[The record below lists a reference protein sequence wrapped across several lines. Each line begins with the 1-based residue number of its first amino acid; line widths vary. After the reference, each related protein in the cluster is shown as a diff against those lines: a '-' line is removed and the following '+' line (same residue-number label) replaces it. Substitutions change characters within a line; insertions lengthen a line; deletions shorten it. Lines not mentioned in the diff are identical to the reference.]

1 MSSGFVIAMLA
12 STGINLYVRVD
23 KNMRTKRAVPPRRTQ
38 AQDPELGL
46 ALGRQWM
53 QRYAAE
59 LGPVPPVF
67 HYTGAH
73 GVRGILNSDR
83 IWASGAQHMN
93 DWMEVVYGY
102 DIMMGTLRHLVAS
115 GELAERS
122 QKVFGRVLHVMEQPD
137 SPFVD
142 AYFAAFC
149 EKGNL
154 LSQWRAYAGTQGF
167 AVEVDPLVINGE
179 LTLSTKAPARN
190 LRLAKVE
197 YDPERQRHG
206 FRHLIDELIE
216 TIETQHGHSDRL
228 LSTLV
233 EFVRV
238 VLSSWAATVKHP
250 GFQEEQEWRVIFQ
263 PMITTEEK
271 YHSTEEFVVRV
282 EDYALVTH
290 VELMPAE
297 NLRQGRKPPKLPI
310 KSITCGPNVSMRS
323 TMRALEILLRN
334 NGYDKVTIRKSE
346 IPARS

>member
-1 MSSGFVIAMLA
+1 MKKSAP
-12 STGINLYVRVD
+12 
-23 KNMRTKRAVPPRRTQ
+23 KRRRPN
-38 AQDPELGL
+38 DPELGIT
-46 ALGRQWM
+46 LGREWM
-53 QRYAAE
+53 HRYSQG
-59 LGPVPPVF
+59 LGPVPPLF

-73 GVRGILNSDR
+73 GMRGILNSDR

-102 DIMMGTLRHLVAS
+102 DIMMSTLRALVGS
-115 GELAERS
+115 GELPSRS
-122 QKVFGRVLHVMEQPD
+122 QSVFSDVLRAMELPD

-179 LTLSTKAPARN
+179 LTLTTKALARN

-197 YDPERQRHG
+197 YDPERQRKG
-206 FRHLIDELIE
+206 FRELIDELID
-216 TIETQHGHSDRL
+216 TIEAQHGHSGFL
-228 LSTLV
+228 HGTLA

-263 PMITTEEK
+263 PMITAEEK
-271 YHSTEEFVVRV
+271 YHSTEEFVIRV
-282 EDYALVTH
+282 EDFALVTH
-290 VELMPAE
+290 VELMPSKALPHHARE
-297 NLRQGRKPPKLPI
+297 APKLPI

-334 NGYDKVTIRKSE
+334 NGYEGVKILKSE

>member
-1 MSSGFVIAMLA
+1 MKKKVLP
-12 STGINLYVRVD
+12 
-23 KNMRTKRAVPPRRTQ
+23 KRLKKK
-38 AQDPELGL
+38 DPELGIT
-46 ALGRQWM
+46 LGREWM
-53 QRYAAE
+53 HRYSE
-59 LGPVPPVF
+59 GLGPVPPLF

-73 GVRGILNSDR
+73 GMRGILNSDR

-102 DIMMGTLRHLVAS
+102 DIMMSTLRALVGS
-115 GELAERS
+115 GELAERG
-122 QKVFGRVLHVMEQPD
+122 QAVFSDVLRAMELPD

-167 AVEVDPLVINGE
+167 AVEVDPLVIEGE
-179 LTLSTKAPARN
+179 LTLTTKAPARN

-197 YDPERQRHG
+197 YDPECQRKG
-206 FRHLIDELIE
+206 FRHLLDELIE
-216 TIETQHGHSDRL
+216 TIEAQHGHSDRL
-228 LSTLV
+228 LGTLA

-250 GFQEEQEWRVIFQ
+250 GFEEEQEWRVIFQ
-263 PMITTEEK
+263 PMITMEEK
-271 YHSTEEFVVRV
+271 YHSTEEFVIRV
-282 EDYALVTH
+282 EDHSLVTH
-290 VELMPAE
+290 VELMPSKVLPHHA
-297 NLRQGRKPPKLPI
+297 RQAPKLPI

-334 NGYDKVTIRKSE
+334 NGYEGVQILKSE

>member
-1 MSSGFVIAMLA
+1 MKKLA
-12 STGINLYVRVD
+12 PKRHRKQETELGITLGREWMHRYSQGLGS
-23 KNMRTKRAVPPRRTQ
+23 VPP
-38 AQDPELGL
+38 L
-46 ALGRQWM
+46 
-53 QRYAAE
+53 
-59 LGPVPPVF
+59 F

-102 DIMMGTLRHLVAS
+102 DIMMGTLRSLVGS
-115 GELAERS
+115 GELPARS
-122 QKVFGRVLHVMEQPD
+122 QLVFNDVLRAMELPD

-167 AVEVDPLVINGE
+167 AVEVDPLVIKGE
-179 LTLSTKAPARN
+179 LTLTTKALARN

-197 YDPERQRHG
+197 YDPERQRTS
-206 FRHLIDELIE
+206 FRELIDELIE
-216 TIETQHGHSDRL
+216 TVEAQHGHSDRL
-228 LSTLV
+228 HSTLA

-250 GFQEEQEWRVIFQ
+250 GFEEEQEWRVIFQ
-263 PMITTEEK
+263 PMITAEEK
-271 YHSTEEFVVRV
+271 YHSTEEFVIRV

-290 VELMPAE
+290 VELMPSKVLPHHA
-297 NLRQGRKPPKLPI
+297 RQLPKLPI

-334 NGYDKVTIRKSE
+334 NGYEGVKIMKSE

>member
-1 MSSGFVIAMLA
+1 MKKTTTSRRAGRK
-12 STGINLYVRVD
+12 TVRR
-23 KNMRTKRAVPPRRTQ
+23 KQ
-38 AQDPELGL
+38 QDTELGI
-46 ALGRQWM
+46 ALGRAWM
-53 QRYAAE
+53 QRYSE
-59 LGPVPPVF
+59 GLGPVPPLF

-83 IWASGAQHMN
+83 IWAGGAQHMN

-102 DIMMGTLRHLVAS
+102 DIMMGSLRHLVRS
-115 GELAERS
+115 DKLPQRS
-122 QKVFGRVLHVMEQPD
+122 QRVFLDVLRAMEIPD

-167 AVEVDPLVINGE
+167 ALEVDPLVLEGE
-179 LTLSTKAPARN
+179 LTLTTRALARN

-197 YDPERQRHG
+197 YDPERQRKG
-206 FRHLIDELIE
+206 FQLLLDELIE
-216 TIETQHGHSDRL
+216 TVEGQHGHSERL
-228 LSTLV
+228 HGTLA

-250 GFQEEQEWRVIFQ
+250 GFEEEQEWRVIFQ
-263 PMITTEEK
+263 PIITMEEK
-271 YHSTEEFVVRV
+271 YHSTEEFVIRV

-290 VELMPAE
+290 VELMPADILPHKR
-297 NLRQGRKPPKLPI
+297 NQPPKLPI

-334 NGYDKVTIRKSE
+334 NGYEGVKILKSE